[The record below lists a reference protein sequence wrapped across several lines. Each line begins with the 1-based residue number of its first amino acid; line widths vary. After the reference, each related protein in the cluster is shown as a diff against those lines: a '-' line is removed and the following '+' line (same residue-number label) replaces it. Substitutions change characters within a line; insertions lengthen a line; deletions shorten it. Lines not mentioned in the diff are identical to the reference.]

1 MPVVL
6 GGGELLRE
14 KRKEGE
20 INEINI
26 ENRRVHKTKQKKK
39 AKLPLSLSYDVLG
52 YTEYKAHMY
61 KHCPSPNHTLTS
73 FT

>member
-6 GGGELLRE
+6 GGELLRE

-39 AKLPLSLSYDVLG
+39 QNCPFHYPM
-52 YTEYKAHMY
+52 MY
-61 KHCPSPNHTLTS
+61 
-73 FT
+73 